1 MTAPVRYRWLD
12 LRIDTARQTVARD
25 GVALDVGGLSFQLLA
40 FLLAQGDRVVGFDEL
55 IANVWAPAVV
65 NEETVTQRVKLLRQ
79 AIGDDGRAPRYIRS
93 VRGRGYQ
100 LCAAPEPDEPLATR
114 KPRRAIG
121 LAVAALVV
129 AGASAAGIVA
139 WRYAATPPAPD
150 SLVARATY
158 YAGIGQRDN
167 NERAIA
173 LYRQALA
180 RTPGDPAALIGLSR
194 VYSARVCLYNFPAEW
209 AERADTLAGQALAKN
224 GNDARAWS
232 AKGYAA
238 DCLGRIDDAIAGYE
252 KAFALDDGDDA
263 SRASAAYLYQEKGR
277 LADALHANMRMHGDP
292 SRVRYRDVQVARELE
307 LLGFA
312 SAAEARFRQSFQ
324 LTPDNVFSNIAWPRF
339 LFLQGRFIEAQAA
352 LDEAMARHTEHIDLY
367 QLAGELALLRGDRA
381 GAARAF
387 TQAATLRPQVSLPGT
402 LARLYGDT
410 PADPRWVAG
419 RIDELDEA
427 LRGTQVWPQGPLE
440 IAVLE
445 LARGNREAAVAAI
458 DAAIAAGYRDKA
470 YLQTSPLFRALAG
483 DPGMARSI
491 DTISMRIAVERQ
503 RVLAAD
509 WKPADLGK

>member
-1 MTAPVRYRWLD
+1 MTPPMRYRWLD
-12 LRIDTARQTVARD
+12 LRIDTARQTVERD
-25 GVALDVGGLSFQLLA
+25 GAALDVGGLSFQLLA

-55 IANVWAPAVV
+55 IVNVWAPAVV

-79 AIGDDGRAPRYIRS
+79 GIGDDGRAPRYIRS

-100 LCAAPEPDEPLATR
+100 LCAAPEPDEAPSTQ
-114 KPRRAIG
+114 KPRRASW
-121 LAVAALVV
+121 LAIAAL
-129 AGASAAGIVA
+129 ALAGIGGAGMIA
-139 WRYAATPPAPD
+139 WRSTAIPPAQD
-150 SLVARATY
+150 SLVSRANY

-173 LYRQALA
+173 LYQQALA

-209 AERADTLAGQALAKN
+209 AEHADSLASQALSKHA
-224 GNDARAWS
+224 GDARAWA

-252 KAFALDDGDDA
+252 KAFTLDEGDDA

-277 LADALHANMRMHGDP
+277 LADALHANMQMHGDP

-312 SAAEARFRQSFQ
+312 SAAEARYRQGFQ

-339 LFLQGRFIEAQAA
+339 LFLQGRFVEARAA

-367 QLAGELALLRGDRA
+367 QLAGELALLRGDPA
-381 GAARAF
+381 DATRAF
-387 TQAATLRPQVSLPGT
+387 AQAAALRPQVSLPGT
-402 LARLYGDT
+402 LAKLYGDT

-427 LRGTQVWPQGPLE
+427 LRGSQVWPQGPLE

-445 LARGNREAAVAAI
+445 LSRGNHEAAVAAI

-470 YLQTSPLFRALAG
+470 YLQTSPLFRALAD
-483 DPGMARSI
+483 DPGMAHAI
-491 DTISMRIAVERQ
+491 DAISTRVAVERQ